1 MQIKQSHLLLLG
13 ALVVLGLLI
22 GLLGD
27 ILLPF
32 VLGFALA
39 YLLDPLADR
48 LEALGMRRVLA
59 TAMITLL
66 FVCALLLALMLGVP
80 ILVEQISLLLAALPG
95 YMQALQ
101 SWVEAQQ
108 IGGAQNDMIASLNQA
123 AMEYLQTA
131 AKGLV
136 LSGLSVVNLLT
147 VVFITPIVTIYMLND
162 WDRMVAAIDALLPS
176 HQAALI
182 RRLASQ
188 INTMLA
194 GFVRGQIMVCLG
206 LGLIYAIGLSLVG
219 LKGGL
224 LLGFVAGLV
233 SFVPYVGAAFGLVLA
248 GLLGLGQF
256 GLDWIIFAQLAAV
269 FFVGQFMEGNV
280 LTPRL
285 VGDRV
290 RLHPVW
296 IMFALLAMG
305 QLFGFLG
312 LLLAVPIAAI
322 FGVLVRFGAG
332 VYERDFVQVSQE
344 DLDG

>member
-123 AMEYLQTA
+123 AMKGLQTA

-162 WDRMVAAIDALLPS
+162 WDRMVAATRSLLS
-176 HQAALI
+176 
-182 RRLASQ
+182 
-188 INTMLA
+188 
-194 GFVRGQIMVCLG
+194 G
-206 LGLIYAIGLSLVG
+206 
-219 LKGGL
+219 
-224 LLGFVAGLV
+224 
-233 SFVPYVGAAFGLVLA
+233 
-248 GLLGLGQF
+248 
-256 GLDWIIFAQLAAV
+256 
-269 FFVGQFMEGNV
+269 
-280 LTPRL
+280 
-285 VGDRV
+285 
-290 RLHPVW
+290 
-296 IMFALLAMG
+296 
-305 QLFGFLG
+305 
-312 LLLAVPIAAI
+312 
-322 FGVLVRFGAG
+322 
-332 VYERDFVQVSQE
+332 
-344 DLDG
+344 